1 MSETQSEQHFDC
13 MNRFIA
19 LANTLKDEGVPVAVV
34 NWAMMTASA
43 HYATYSVAGNSGGLN
58 DSGIEKITDAYRQ
71 NLRQVQDVK
80 KAQLQSEG
88 AEIRQKEG

>member
-1 MSETQSEQHFDC
+1 MSDNQSEQHFTC
-13 MNRFIA
+13 MNRFIE
-19 LANTLKDEGVPVAVV
+19 LANTLKDEGIPVAVV

-71 NLRQVQDVK
+71 NLRQVQDAK
-80 KAQLQSEG
+80 KAQLEAEG
-88 AEIRQKEG
+88 AVIEQKDG